1 MGSIVLCY
9 FSGDLPTPHFNLS
22 DFSLSLCGD
31 PDKPSD
37 RESER
42 KDFLKR
48 DRMFAGFDKGP
59 RIGVLLLK
67 HQIPPIPTNPTK
79 CFERPCHSFNF
90 WEMQTPQ
97 VFSEASP

>member
-67 HQIPPIPTNPTK
+67 HQIPPYSHKPDEVFLKDPAI
-79 CFERPCHSFNF
+79 RSNF
-90 WEMQTPQ
+90 WEMQTPGI
-97 VFSEASP
+97 F